1 MNVFKFYL
9 LVESQ
14 SSLSSISQEI
24 TNVYASKSTEGNN
37 YKKNVARTWDELGKE
52 KMIALYPSSALMVC
66 CKKARCTYFF
76 VDTDK
81 NHEIDQMTIEVF
93 VISELEDINAAYN
106 LVYQDIKKKMKGKFK
121 VCLTEKQAF
130 LYVYD
135 GSDIVAS
142 HVVVKANIILFTGF
156 RTIEIIR
163 GTVFLFLAVIFAIVA
178 AISENM
184 STICNVMYSLAASS
198 IFFIITEFL
207 IKISRTQQ
215 IEVKDLTNWIKT
227 EDFVKKINNQDIELS
242 NPNFEEEK

>member
-9 LVESQ
+9 LVESK

-24 TNVYASKSTEGNN
+24 TNIYASKSTEIMD
-37 YKKNVARTWDELGKE
+37 YKKYVASTWDELGKE
-52 KMIALYPSSALMVC
+52 KMVALYPSSALMVC

-81 NHEIDQMTIEVF
+81 NHEIDHMTIEVF
-93 VISELEDINAAYN
+93 VISELEDINCAYN
-106 LVYQDIKKKMKGKFK
+106 LVYQDIKKKMKSKFK
-121 VCLTEKQAF
+121 IGLTEKQAF

-135 GSDIVAS
+135 GNDIVAS

-156 RTIEIIR
+156 RTIEKIR
-163 GTVFLFLAVIFAIVA
+163 AIVLLLLAVTFIIVA
-178 AISENM
+178 AISEKVP
-184 STICNVMYSLAASS
+184 TICNVMYSLAASS

-215 IEVKDLTNWIKT
+215 IEIKDLTNWIKT
-227 EDFVKKINNQDIELS
+227 EDFVKKFDNQDIELS
-242 NPNFEEEK
+242 NPNFEEE